1 MLYKSE
7 SGHIYEQKQCEECG
21 HEFFHRRDCHDEC
34 PICKRKRRSSKPDLT
49 DPAIKRTYSSYYS
62 MLSRCTNINHK
73 DYPNYGGRGV
83 MVQPEWIESFDHF
96 LADVGLRPE
105 YTSLDRI
112 SPNKHYT
119 KDNVRW
125 ANQHEQNLNRRKKFQ
140 GLWSKVLKPQ
150 AEKP

>member
-1 MLYKSE
+1 MLFKSE
-7 SGHIYEQKQCEECG
+7 SGHLYEQKLCAECG
-21 HEFFHRRDCHDEC
+21 HEYFVRKDMLDDC
-34 PICKRKRRSSKPDLT
+34 PICRRKRRLSRPDLT
-49 DPAIKRTYSSYYS
+49 DPAIKRTYNSYYA
-62 MLSRCTNINHK
+62 MLSRCTNTKHK

-83 MVQPEWIESFDHF
+83 MVQPEWLESFDNF

-105 YTSLDRI
+105 HTSLDRI

-125 ANQHEQNLNRRKKFQ
+125 ASQHIQNQNKRKRYQ

-150 AEKP
+150 AEKV